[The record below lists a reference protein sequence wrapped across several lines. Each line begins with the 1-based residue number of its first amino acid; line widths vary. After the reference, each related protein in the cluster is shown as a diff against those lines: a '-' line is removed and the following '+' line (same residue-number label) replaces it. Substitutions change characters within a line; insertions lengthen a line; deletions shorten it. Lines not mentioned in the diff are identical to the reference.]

1 MSRVA
6 KLLLAAIVCGGLLL
20 RLLGLSHDLWEG
32 YSYHPDSPKQMRAVQ
47 MFLRGTYFIHI
58 GNSDWDGYP
67 YFFPHLLE
75 YACRLYL
82 TVAQGTFR
90 LLGIQHALD
99 YPQYL
104 TLYWLA
110 RLANVLF
117 SAATILVAARIGA
130 RAFGPAA
137 GLSAALF
144 VAVSPIDVV
153 ACHYEGADTSAAFF
167 SAVAVLFAIRVYDR
181 GRPFDYVLGTFF
193 ATCALAAKYHAG
205 MSLVPILVAHTLR
218 ARSLAELLSRGSLG
232 RVALI
237 GVTGAISLP
246 LTIPPLFTHFF
257 AQIQDILAFFRHL
270 DESTRMRLPEVAALG
285 TIQRLRYSLGYHLPI
300 VAKLTSLPLAML
312 LLAAPLLLRSA
323 GRRLAVLFSMPA
335 LYIIVGIGFRP
346 AAHPVY
352 HTLVTPVA
360 FAIAAASLV
369 ALAPRSWRERPI
381 RAVAVACVL
390 AASVALLTRSSL
402 RESYF
407 FYHSDTRRLAAEW
420 TRENVPRAFSHQS
433 PAYGFRRGEDADPAD
448 PKVPGTLV
456 VSSSIRRTAAGKEAF
471 LLRRFRLEDPFSLP
485 VFRNPVL
492 ELFLETPLL
501 RKGFAVPPLS
511 PLPSAGVN
519 DLVFLGGPEFYRSAR
534 RLWVDRGSPVT
545 RTLVSERP
553 LGDVLV
559 LLQNGAEPSTLSL
572 SIAGRERSILLGSR
586 QATSI
591 TVDRPRTSFPSD
603 EGRFLY
609 PLRASTSAGSVQ
621 VTVAITEPE
630 KGSGLYEQGA
640 FAAAQPWL
648 AKAAVESRDP
658 ALAAMAEVSERLAGS
673 LTPDPAV
680 EALAGPLVGGLAT
693 DRLNEIYGGAPKYLA
708 ALEYLTFQAE
718 KVTLRRGFNPVED
731 PLASGGAAARAGEKG
746 IERWLSVLLPV
757 PSPGAYVLTLRARA
771 RSRDDGPARIR
782 VTLSHSSES
791 YEIAAEP
798 LALDADGFEE
808 RRFAIPVPSFATR
821 WKLTLAL
828 DRDSPPL
835 VIDRLTLAPDLS
847 ANLGALGKL
856 VRLARGE
863 DARTGVADVSAHRP
877 LLLLA
882 EQALERGERNR
893 ARRYAN
899 AAVSSL
905 PRERAA
911 ELGREGIDGLLA
923 RMSAAKPKA
932 VLRECDVVFDGGV
945 RLTGFRIEDPS
956 VAPGGTL
963 RFGLSWAASDTTRN
977 LEGASVFTHFLDDRG
992 KVAFQSERRLIDF
1005 LAAPPLPDQPSPG
1018 LQSVVVPAHLAPGT
1032 YEVRVGVYLPTG
1044 RLAPSSSDLP
1054 TVKSAAVLPERIV
1067 VGG

>member
-1 MSRVA
+1 M
-6 KLLLAAIVCGGLLL
+6 LAAIVVGGFAL

-32 YSYHPDSPKQMRAVQ
+32 YSYHPDSPKQMRVVQ

-75 YACRLYL
+75 YAFRLYL
-82 TVAQGTFR
+82 IVAQGTFR
-90 LLGIQHALD
+90 LLGVQHALD
-99 YPQYL
+99 YPEYL
-104 TLYWLA
+104 TIYWLA

-117 SAATILVAARIGA
+117 SVATIVVAARICA
-130 RAFGPAA
+130 RAFGTAA
-137 GLSAALF
+137 GLCAALF
-144 VAVSPIDVV
+144 VALSPIDVV

-167 SAVAVLFAIRVYDR
+167 SAVAVLFALRVYDR
-181 GRPFDYVLGTFF
+181 GRPLDYVLGTLF

-205 MSLVPILVAHTLR
+205 ISLVPILVAHALR
-218 ARSLAELLSRGSLG
+218 ARSLAELVSRGSLG

-257 AQIQDILAFFRHL
+257 AQIHDILAFFRHL

-300 VAKLTSLPLAML
+300 VAKLISLPLAVL
-312 LLAAPLLLRSA
+312 LLAAPLLLRSG
-323 GRRLAVLFSMPA
+323 GRRLAVLFSMPV
-335 LYIIVGIGFRP
+335 LYLIVGIGFRP

-381 RAVAVACVL
+381 RAVAIACML
-390 AASVALLTRSSL
+390 AASVALLARSTL

-448 PKVPGTLV
+448 PNVPGTLV
-456 VSSSIRRTAAGKEAF
+456 VSSSIRPTAAGKDAF
-471 LLRRFRLEDPFSLP
+471 LLTRFHLEDPPSLP
-485 VFRNPVL
+485 IFRNPVL
-492 ELFLETPLL
+492 ELFLETRLL

-534 RLWVDRGSPVT
+534 RVWVDRGSPVS

-553 LGDVLV
+553 LGDVAV
-559 LLQNGAEPSTLSL
+559 LLQNGAEPSTVSL
-572 SIAGRERSILLGSR
+572 SVAGRERSVLLGSR
-586 QATSI
+586 QATWI
-591 TVDRPRTSFPSD
+591 AVDRPRAAFPSD

-621 VTVAITEPE
+621 VTVAITDAER
-630 KGSGLYEQGA
+630 GSGLYEQGA

-658 ALAAMAEVSERLAGS
+658 AMAAMATVSERLAGS

-680 EALAGPLVGGLAT
+680 ETLAGPLVGGLVA
-693 DRLNEIYGGAPKYLA
+693 DRLNELYGGAPRYLA

-718 KVTLRRGFNPVED
+718 KVTLRRGFGPVED
-731 PLASGGAAARAGEKG
+731 PLASGGAAARAGERG
-746 IERWLSVLLPV
+746 TNERWLSVFLPV
-757 PSPGAYVLTLRARA
+757 QSPGAYVLTLRARA

-782 VTLSHSSES
+782 MTLSHSSES

-798 LALDADGFEE
+798 LALGADGFEE
-808 RRFAIPVPSFATR
+808 RRFALPVPSFATR

-835 VIDRLTLAPDLS
+835 VIDRLTIAPDLP

-856 VRLARGE
+856 VRLARGD
-863 DARTGVADVSAHRP
+863 DARTDVADVSAHRP

-882 EQALERGERNR
+882 EQALERGERDR
-893 ARRYAN
+893 ARRYAI

-905 PRERAA
+905 PHERAA
-911 ELGREGIDGLLA
+911 ELGREGVDVLLA
-923 RMSAAKPKA
+923 RMSAARPKA
-932 VLRECDVVFDGGV
+932 VLRECDVVFDGGA
-945 RLTGFRIEDPS
+945 RLTGFRIEDPM
-956 VAPGGTL
+956 VAPGGAV
-963 RFGLSWAASDTTRN
+963 RFGLAWVASDTFRN
-977 LEGASVFTHFLDDRG
+977 LEGAMVFVHFLDDRG
-992 KVAFQSERRLIDF
+992 NVAFQSDRRLVDF
-1005 LAAPPLPDQPSPG
+1005 LAAPPPDRSSSD
-1018 LQSVVVPAHLAPGT
+1018 LQSVEVPPDLTPGT
-1032 YEVRVGVYLPTG
+1032 YEIRVGLHLPG
-1044 RLAPSSSDLP
+1044 EARLSPFSSDLP
-1054 TVKSAAVLPERIV
+1054 IARSAAVLPERV
-1067 VGG
+1067 VVSR